1 MNRKLLVHGILRT
14 LGRFKL
20 RTFFMSLGIVVGVAV
35 LVATRSMGAEAEKK
49 MSESVAKMMSSTSLF
64 VRAGGGGMRS
74 PTEGPRTTLKL
85 DDLTAVADAV
95 PEVVAWEPFQMLGGQ
110 DVSYQG
116 TRRQV
121 TVQGSTE
128 NAEVVWG
135 RYVASGSPITAEDV
149 RSSARVAILGPKTAE
164 ALFAGED
171 PVGRQIQIGSVAF
184 RVQGVLEPFGVDPH
198 GMDRDDEVH
207 VPVTTLMRR
216 LENIDYLLGAKIV
229 VDDEDHVDEVA
240 EKIAAVLRERHVISL
255 GEDDD
260 FSIIT
265 PALVQKMVRQ
275 ANRILQVFVPAGAL
289 VVLLVA
295 AIVIANVML
304 IGVRE
309 RIPEIGLRKAVGAT
323 DGDIRAQFLS
333 EAVALTL
340 LSGFAGI
347 ALGVAAVV
355 VAAHLTGLEP
365 VVTPQAVV
373 LGLGAASVVGVL
385 SGYWPAWRA
394 ARMEAIEALR

>member
-1 MNRKLLVHGILRT
+1 MNRKLLLAGILRT

-35 LVATRSMGAEAEKK
+35 LVATRSMGAEAERKI
-49 MSESVAKMMSSTSLF
+49 SENVAKMMSSTSLF
-64 VRAGGGGMRS
+64 VQAGGGGMS
-74 PTEGPRTTLKL
+74 SSKEGPTTTLKL

-95 PEVVAWEPFQMLGGQ
+95 PEVVAWEPFQFLAGQ
-110 DVSYQG
+110 DVSYRG
-116 TRRQV
+116 TSRQV
-121 TVQGSTE
+121 AVYGFTE
-128 NAEVVWG
+128 NAEAVWG

-149 RSSARVAILGPKTAE
+149 RTSARVAILGPKTAA
-164 ALFAGED
+164 ALFPDEN
-171 PVGRQIQIGSVAF
+171 PVGRKIQIGSVAF
-184 RVQGVLEPFGVDPH
+184 RVQGVVEPFGVDPH

-216 LENIDYLLGAKIV
+216 LQNVDYLTGVKIV
-229 VDDEDHVDEVA
+229 VDDAERVEEVA
-240 EKIAAVLRERHVISL
+240 GFIAGVLRERHVISP

-275 ANRILQVFVPAGAL
+275 ANRVLQVFVPAGAL

-295 AIVIANVML
+295 AIVIANIMGL
-304 IGVRE
+304 SVRE

-323 DGDIRAQFLS
+323 DGHIRAQFLS
-333 EAVALTL
+333 EAVAVTL
-340 LSGFAGI
+340 LSGLAGVGV
-347 ALGVAAVV
+347 GVAAVV
-355 VAAHLTGLEP
+355 VAARMTGMAP
-365 VVTPQAVV
+365 VVTPEAVV
-373 LGLGAASVVGVL
+373 LALGAASVVGVL
-385 SGYWPAWRA
+385 SGYWPARRA